1 MTFLTSAESCNH
13 DVYIRFPNTC
23 RCVYTSFVSLQS
35 VHSTMNGR
43 DGIGVSSLSCFYGA
57 TVLSSFVAPPVIH
70 QLTTKWTIA
79 ATFTLFVCTMLHIYV
94 CQ

>member
-1 MTFLTSAESCNH
+1 MIFKFYKEYLYT
-13 DVYIRFPNTC
+13 Y

-35 VHSTMNGR
+35 VHSTMNDR
-43 DGIGVSSLSCFYGA
+43 NGIGVASLSCFYGA

-79 ATFTLFVCTMLHIYV
+79 AAFTLFVSSVPLLN
-94 CQ
+94 